1 MLQKHA
7 AKTCGKNMRQKHAAK
22 TCCKNMLQ
30 KHAALFAVKNFHLSS
45 IQLEYLITRIKGDFI
60 KSLQVALSNSVVLL
74 GEKHA

>member
-1 MLQKHA
+1 VSDRKIIRLIKV
-7 AKTCGKNMRQKHAAK
+7 TFTAK

-45 IQLEYLITRIKGDFI
+45 IQLEYLIARIKGDLI

-74 GEKHA
+74 GERHA